1 MGSYKVPQDVEA
13 DDKLLGPFSFRQFL
27 YLGVVALAA
36 AGAFGLYQMFPPL
49 VVIPLPFIIFFG
61 ALALPLRKD
70 QPMEIYLAAVLSFYL
85 KPRKRIWQ
93 ADGVEHLIQIT
104 APKVAEPTRTKN
116 LSQDEAS
123 RRLSYL
129 SDVVDTGGWVIK
141 NSISQNSSI
150 HDDFMNEASST
161 EDMFEDNRVSNNI
174 NNMIALNDQ
183 RRKQQIISNMNTARD
198 LSEFTDKTSDEIQTV
213 AYSAQDYYDQA
224 MKAAATFNS
233 QTAQSEQTQNVS
245 TNFQPESSNDPML
258 ESLAQDLKF
267 NPYPDSIRQSV
278 VRPLSEQAISPPE
291 QTPQVRPAQIPAIP
305 ELKIPPV
312 APPTQTPPPKPI
324 EEKPNDDIIRL
335 VSEGKDLSVETLA
348 RQANKIQ
355 KKEEEK
361 KKKAQEGEMD
371 EGVFISLR

>member
-13 DDKLLGPFSFRQFL
+13 DDKLLGPFTFRQFL
-27 YLGVVALAA
+27 YLGAVALAA
-36 AGAFGLYQMFPPL
+36 AGAFGLYTLFPPL
-49 VVIPLPFIIFFG
+49 VIIPFPLIIFFG

-70 QPMEIYLAAVLSFYL
+70 QPMEVYLAAVLSFYL
-85 KPRKRIWQ
+85 KPNKRIWK
-93 ADGVEHLIQIT
+93 ADGIEHLIEIT
-104 APKVAEPTRTKN
+104 APKVPEPTRTKN

-150 HDDFMNEASST
+150 HDDFINEASST
-161 EDMFEDNRVSNNI
+161 EDMFENNRVSNNI
-174 NNMIALNDQ
+174 DNMIALNDQ

-198 LSEFTDKTSDEIQTV
+198 LSEFTDKTVDEIQTV

-233 QTAQSEQTQNVS
+233 QAAQEQPAQFNP
-245 TNFQPESSNDPML
+245 TNFQTESTNDPIL
-258 ESLAQDLKF
+258 ESLSQDLKF
-267 NPYPDSIRQSV
+267 NPYPDSIRQSI
-278 VRPLSEQAISPPE
+278 VRPLSEQVNNPAGQAPQESPQEPLHLSPP
-291 QTPQVRPAQIPAIP
+291 IP
-305 ELKIPPV
+305 
-312 APPTQTPPPKPI
+312 TPPPKPAA
-324 EEKPNDDIIRL
+324 EKPNDDIIRL
-335 VSEGKDLSVETLA
+335 VSEGKDLSIETLA

-361 KKKAQEGEMD
+361 KKAQEGELD